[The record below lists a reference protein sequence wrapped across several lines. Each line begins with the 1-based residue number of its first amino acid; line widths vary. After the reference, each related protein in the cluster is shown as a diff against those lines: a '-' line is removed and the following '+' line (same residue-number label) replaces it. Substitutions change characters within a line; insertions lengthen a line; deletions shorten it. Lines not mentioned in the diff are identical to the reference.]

1 MSPRGAAVGV
11 AAAVVVLAATD
22 PAHLERAADEL
33 AALARRRR
41 LAVAGAGA
49 SAGLATR
56 IGAELLDVDPVTAAA
71 VVARG
76 YSSRASRSAI
86 VSRRRMRLASPPP
99 TRTAA
104 GRGTPL

>member
-41 LAVAGAGA
+41 LEVAGAG
-49 SAGLATR
+49 GLATR

-76 YSSRASRSAI
+76 
-86 VSRRRMRLASPPP
+86 
-99 TRTAA
+99 
-104 GRGTPL
+104 